1 MTLSSIDPTQA
12 SAAAHAELQA
22 LLSRTALGDRTAFE
36 RLYNLARARLFAV
49 VLRINSDRPQAE
61 EILQDVFVKIW
72 HGARTYDLNRGN
84 PMAWLVSVARYRAI
98 DSLRE
103 RASSPKLTSL
113 NSHTAQGDEIDLLD
127 TIASEQAGPAEV
139 HEQRQDR
146 AQLLRCMGALSSEQ
160 RQCLSLAYVQG
171 YSHAEVASHLSFPLG
186 SVKSWVRRG
195 LLALQQC
202 MGASPGAGQ
211 RFGA

>member
-1 MTLSSIDPTQA
+1 MNP
-12 SAAAHAELQA
+12 SATEPAAELQA
-22 LLSRTALGDRTAFE
+22 LIGRIALGDRAAFE
-36 RLYNLARARLFAV
+36 RLYTLVRAPLFAV
-49 VLRINSDRPQAE
+49 VLRIQNDRAQAE

-72 HGARTYDLNRGN
+72 RGARTYDMNRSN

-103 RASSPKLTSL
+103 RAGEPATTSL
-113 NSHTAQGDEIDLLD
+113 NSLTAQGEDLDLLD
-127 TIASEQAGPAEV
+127 AVPSAQAGPAEV
-139 HEQRQDR
+139 HERRQDR
-146 AQLLRCMGALSSEQ
+146 AQLQHCMKALSAEQ

-202 MGASPGAGQ
+202 MGAALGHSPNA
-211 RFGA
+211 

>member
-1 MTLSSIDPTQA
+1 MNPSATDPN
-12 SAAAHAELQA
+12 AELQA
-22 LLSRTALGDRTAFE
+22 LLSRTALGDRAAFE
-36 RLYNLARARLFAV
+36 RLYTLVRARLFAV

-72 HGARTYDLNRGN
+72 HGARSYDLNRGN
-84 PMAWLVSVARYRAI
+84 PMAWLSSVARYRAI

-103 RASSPKLTSL
+103 RASAPVLTSL
-113 NSHTAQGDEIDLLD
+113 HGRTADGEETDLLD
-127 TIASEQAGPAEV
+127 AIPSEQAGPAEV
-139 HEQRQDR
+139 HEQSQDR

-202 MGASPGAGQ
+202 MGVGLGVSHGGASRRAGN
-211 RFGA
+211 

>member
-1 MTLSSIDPTQA
+1 MSPPSAPRSAESD
-12 SAAAHAELQA
+12 AAAQTELQA
-22 LLSRTALGDRTAFE
+22 LIGRIALGDRAAFE
-36 RLYNLARARLFAV
+36 RLYTLVRARLFGV
-49 VLRINSDRPQAE
+49 VLRIHSDRAQAE

-72 HGARTYDLNRGN
+72 RGARTYDMNRSN
-84 PMAWLVSVARYRAI
+84 PMGWLVSVARYRAI

-103 RASSPKLTSL
+103 RASEPATTSL
-113 NSHTAQGDEIDLLD
+113 HSRSAEGEDLDLLE
-127 TIASEQAGPAEV
+127 ALPSQEAGPAEV

-146 AQLLRCMGALSSEQ
+146 AQLLRCMGELSSEQ

-195 LLALQQC
+195 LLALQHC
-202 MGASPGAGQ
+202 MGAALGRSPNA
-211 RFGA
+211 